1 VKIKIGDLVTHQQFI
16 HDIGLVVAISN
27 RWRPTDATTGPWAT
41 VHWFGHGE
49 KEGSFL
55 YYLIK
60 VEDKRE
66 SEA

>member
-1 VKIKIGDLVTHQQFI
+1 MNIKIGDLVTHRAHF
-16 HDIGLVVAISN
+16 DVGLVVAISN

-55 YYLIK
+55 HYLIK

-66 SEA
+66 SGA